1 MSFWFLFTNPKNL
14 IDPQITVRKIRM
26 TFLINGSK
34 RGELISEESN
44 IIDLSES
51 LSKATTDSQI
61 SPILSLEGNLV
72 ELLKISL
79 K

>member
-1 MSFWFLFTNPKNL
+1 
-14 IDPQITVRKIRM
+14 M